1 MKGLVVKN
9 TGSWYQVKTE
19 NGDFTIQK
27 SKATS
32 G

>member
-19 NGDFTIQK
+19 NGDFYDCKIK
-27 SKATS
+27 GTS